1 MEQDPWIILIVDDEK
16 QIHQVTKMVL
26 QDFEFDGRKLEFHSA
41 FSAAEAKQVLQQQ
54 PNAALILLD
63 VVMEQEDA
71 GLQIVRY
78 IREELKKYSHTHYF
92 TYRPARSSS

>member
-1 MEQDPWIILIVDDEK
+1 M
-16 QIHQVTKMVL
+16 TKMVL

-78 IREELKKYSHTHYF
+78 IREELKIQPYALFYVQASQVKLLSVQ
-92 TYRPARSSS
+92 SS